1 MINDNANANAQHN
14 QQPQNMQIS
23 AKEFSSKFRSKRECY
38 NWLAGDCNVYLPPYG
53 ESRPL
58 LSLTH
63 RL

>member
-1 MINDNANANAQHN
+1 MINDDVNANAQHN